1 VRSLPSAKSASIP
14 AAAVTAYARD
24 DQRQQ
29 ALAAGFQI
37 HIAKPVDPPQLAKVV
52 ASLLRHNALML

>member
-1 VRSLPSAKSASIP
+1 VP

-29 ALAAGFQI
+29 ALAAGFQL
-37 HIAKPVDPPQLAKVV
+37 HIAKPVDPPQLAHAV
-52 ASLLRHNALML
+52 ASLLRQTAISL